1 MLVSE
6 AAVSGGVVPGS
17 SRILDTS
24 QGLVRVEFGTT
35 TAAVIGVG
43 ADGWLPVPTFGA
55 HGAARRIGRS
65 LPAVA
70 SALREFG
77 LPDAEATRLAEQAL
91 RAWEAIPVPPPRTL
105 LQRARRILNL
115 LWLTLSILVGLIGR
129 VVVRPFRNK
138 QTHEEPPRREGRPT
152 VAPSS
157 GEYGTLRIVHTSLGW
172 AEFEFW
178 SEWSG
183 RVGIY
188 GLDGWLPFMASKRP
202 GFDGTEDGAI
212 AALLEQGVPH
222 GEAEELGRLVLRE
235 RLTRIGGGDEWAR

>member
-24 QGLVRVEFGTT
+24 QGIVRVEFGTT

-55 HGAARRIGRS
+55 HGAARRVGRS

-70 SALREFG
+70 GGLREFG
-77 LPDAEATRLAEQAL
+77 LPDAEATRLAEQTL
-91 RAWEAIPVPPPRTL
+91 GAWEAIPVPPPRTL
-105 LQRARRILNL
+105 LPRAGRILFL

-129 VVVRPFRNK
+129 VVVRPF
-138 QTHEEPPRREGRPT
+138 
-152 VAPSS
+152 APSS